1 MEQQNK
7 ISAKALYQTHKAIRQ
22 PYLKRAERAAE
33 LTVPYLMPK
42 EGTTGSTDM
51 VEPSQGL
58 GARCL
63 RHAASKLM
71 NSLFPVNQ
79 PFFKNIVD
87 DITLQKL
94 SEQAGEINRGDVED
108 ALSSRERAV
117 MVEFN
122 TSKFRPIAFEA
133 CRHLVL
139 SGNYLVYVPTKG
151 SPRGWRLDSYVI
163 NRDGAGNILDII
175 IEEEIARTALP
186 EEISKQLPSTQ
197 GTGREDTIKV
207 YTKVTL
213 QEDGKTY
220 IVTQEADEL
229 ELTSEFGGE
238 FTKDTLPFVA
248 LRFSYVEGEDYGRGM
263 VDEYIG
269 DLATLDALS
278 KALREGTI
286 QGAKVVWMVAPNST
300 VKATKLAQAENGGFV
315 QGNPEDVRPLRLEKH
330 ADFSVAENYIGKLTE
345 RLSYAFMLNSAVQRQ
360 GERVTA
366 EEIRYVAMELDQA
379 MGGTYSLMSEEFQ
392 MPMAKLFQ
400 LRMEYSR
407 KVPPLPKEISNTTIV
422 TGLEALGRGSDLT
435 NLDALVAGAQQV
447 VGPQATAQ
455 YLNVGEYF
463 KRRSAALGIDTK
475 NLIRSQEEIEQAEQQ
490 QQMMQMAQHM
500 GPAAIQ
506 QMGKAAENGAMPEE
520 EQTGETIEPNTE

>member
-1 MEQQNK
+1 MEDLNK
-7 ISAKALYQTHKAIRQ
+7 ISAKALYASLKSTRS
-22 PYLKRAERAAE
+22 PYQKRAERAAE

-42 EGTTGSTDM
+42 EGTTGSTDF

-79 PFFKNIVD
+79 PFFKNVVD

-94 SEQAGEINRGDVED
+94 SEAAGELDRGIVEE

-122 TSKFRPIAFEA
+122 TSLFRPIAFEA
-133 CRHLVL
+133 CRQLVL
-139 SGNYLVYVPTKG
+139 AGNYLVYVPTEG
-151 SPRGWRLDSYVI
+151 RPRGWRLDSYVV
-163 NRDGAGNILDII
+163 NRDGSGNILDII
-175 IEEEIARTALP
+175 IREEIALTALP
-186 EEISKQLPSTQ
+186 EAIRSKVKSDEGASRDQTV
-197 GTGREDTIKV
+197 EV

-213 QEDGKTY
+213 QEDGDTY
-220 IVTQEADEL
+220 VVTQEVDEI
-229 ELTSEFGGE
+229 EMEGDYGGE
-238 FTKDTLPFVA
+238 YTKDTLPFVA

-269 DLATLDALS
+269 DLVSLEELT

-286 QGAKVVWMVAPNST
+286 QGAKVVWMVSPNST
-300 VKATKLAQAENGGFV
+300 TKPHKLAAVKNGGFV
-315 QGNPEDVRPLRLEKH
+315 QGNPEDVRALRLEKH
-330 ADFSVAENYIGKLTE
+330 ADFSVAESYIQKLTE

-392 MPMAKLFQ
+392 MPIAKLFQ
-400 LRMEYSR
+400 IRMEHSR
-407 KVPPLPKEISNTTIV
+407 KVPPLPKEISNTTII
-422 TGLEALGRGSDLT
+422 TGLEALGRGSDLN
-435 NLDALVAGAQQV
+435 NLDALVAGAQQIL
-447 VGPQATAQ
+447 GPEATAQ
-455 YLNVGEYF
+455 YLNPGEYF

-475 NLIRSQEEIEQAEQQ
+475 GLIRSDEEIAQAEQQ
-490 QQMMQMAQHM
+490 QQMAMMAQHL

-520 EQTGETIEPNTE
+520 EPTGEDIDPES